1 MVTTVCSKAIGWLV
15 SSPNI
20 LALKFKVVPSILII
34 SNINLIPLKNNSNVW
49 PNLISSDKLAMVK
62 LNWNVPLLTV
72 SKLKEFISTSASFGI
87 GCVDLS
93 FNAPL
98 AIPSSVNLGFNK
110 VSSIGRPAIS
120 SQEAI
125 SIDSTPVVWGI
136 AQVNSAWAI
145 GELPRVIASLILHS
159 ALTGVKPLP
168 SPVIKKIIK
177 KNENSAGKSWV
188 VKPKKLKL
196 QVSKLNLLTCLNERW
211 ISDFPLSISIDDNST
226 LSLKSG
232 SSDNNPSFD
241 LDILSDSNSSEPSLQ
256 EISSTVT
263 PWADVISVPSTV
275 IW

>member
-1 MVTTVCSKAIGWLV
+1 MVITVCSKAIGWLV

-20 LALKFKVVPSILII
+20 LASKFKVVPSILII
-34 SNINLIPLKNNSNVW
+34 SNINLIPLKNNSNVL
-49 PNLISSDKLAMVK
+49 PTLISFDKLAMVK

-72 SKLKEFISTSASFGI
+72 SKLKEFISTSASCGI

-125 SIDSTPVVWGI
+125 SIDSTPVVSGI

-159 ALTGVKPLP
+159 ALTGALPLP

-177 KNENSAGKSWV
+177 KNEKSARISWV

-241 LDILSDSNSSEPSLQ
+241 LDIPSDSNSSEPSLQ

>member
-1 MVTTVCSKAIGWLV
+1 MITTVCSKAIGWLV

-49 PNLISSDKLAMVK
+49 PALISFDKLAMVK
-62 LNWNVPLLTV
+62 LNWNVPSLTV
-72 SKLKEFISTSASFGI
+72 SKLKEFLSTSASCGI

-110 VSSIGRPAIS
+110 VSLIGRPAIS
-120 SQEAI
+120 PHEAI
-125 SIDSTPVVWGI
+125 SIDSTPVVSGI

-159 ALTGVKPLP
+159 ALTGALPLP

-177 KNENSAGKSWV
+177 KNEKSAGKSWV

-226 LSLKSG
+226 LSLKSD

-241 LDILSDSNSSEPSLQ
+241 LDISSDLQ

-263 PWADVISVPSTV
+263 PWADVISVSSTV